1 MHTNTKNSLFLLLI
15 FIFSSQCFAALS
27 ENELIDQLR
36 SDYRVLQQA
45 KGDLDRANNGNKAS
59 TEALDLENWIR
70 QLSDQLAEDCRQ
82 LSILSATA
90 TPADLPCEEL
100 LFSNPAP
107 AHIDLTAES
116 TQRQKTKQLE
126 DQLNGSLGEFDER
139 LLREQDR
146 IKTRAPRTESTAGA
160 GSGSSGGASESESAG
175 ASGSAADESGTGSK
189 GSQKDKRDSGAKDED
204 DRTASNEKGTPGRPS
219 SKPRSSAPA
228 DIPDGGDDDVIARQ
242 IREAAEK
249 ETDPELKKKLWDEY
263 RRYRDAIK

>member
-1 MHTNTKNSLFLLLI
+1 MCSNTKNSLFLLLI
-15 FIFSSQCFAALS
+15 FIFSSQCFAVSS

-45 KGDLDRANNGNKAS
+45 KGDLERTGSAKSSS
-59 TEALDLENWIR
+59 TEAVDLENWIR

-82 LSILSATA
+82 LSILSPAA

-107 AHIDLTAES
+107 AKIDLTAES

-126 DQLNGSLGEFDER
+126 DQL
-139 LLREQDR
+139 
-146 IKTRAPRTESTAGA
+146 
-160 GSGSSGGASESESAG
+160 
-175 ASGSAADESGTGSK
+175 GTGSK
-189 GSQKDKRDSGAKDED
+189 GSQKDKRDRGSEDEN
-204 DRTASNEKGTPGRPS
+204 DRTASNGKGTPGQPS
-219 SKPRSSAPA
+219 SRPKSSAPA
-228 DIPDGGDDDVIARQ
+228 DIPDGSDDDVIARQ

>member
-1 MHTNTKNSLFLLLI
+1 MRTNIKNSLFLLLI
-15 FIFSSQCFAALS
+15 FILSSNCFAALS

-36 SDYRVLQQA
+36 ADYRILQQA
-45 KGDLDRANNGNKAS
+45 KGDLVRANNGNKSAS
-59 TEALDLENWIR
+59 TEAADLENWIR

-82 LSILSATA
+82 LSILPAVA
-90 TPADLPCEEL
+90 IPADLPCDQL

-107 AHIDLTAES
+107 ANIDFTAES

-126 DQLNGSLGEFDER
+126 DQLNGSLGKFDER

-146 IKTRAPRTESTAGA
+146 IKARTPRTESAAGA
-160 GSGSSGGASESESAG
+160 GSGASGGESAG

-189 GSQKDKRDSGAKDED
+189 GTQKNKRGSGTADED
-204 DRTASNEKGTPGRPS
+204 DRTASNEKGTPGQPS
-219 SKPRSSAPA
+219 SRPKSSAPA
-228 DIPDGGDDDVIARQ
+228 DIPDGSDDDVIARQ

-263 RRYRDAIK
+263 RRYRGAIK

>member
-1 MHTNTKNSLFLLLI
+1 MCSNTKNSLFLLLI
-15 FIFSSQCFAALS
+15 FIFSSQCFAVLS

-45 KGDLDRANNGNKAS
+45 KGDLERTGRSAKSSS
-59 TEALDLENWIR
+59 TEAVDLENWIR

-82 LSILSATA
+82 LSILSAA
-90 TPADLPCEEL
+90 AIPADLPCEEL

-107 AHIDLTAES
+107 AKIDLTAES

-146 IKTRAPRTESTAGA
+146 IKARAPRTESAAGT
-160 GSGSSGGASESESAG
+160 GSGASGGESEG
-175 ASGSAADESGTGSK
+175 ASGSAADDTGTGSK
-189 GSQKDKRDSGAKDED
+189 GSQKDKRDSGTADED
-204 DRTASNEKGTPGRPS
+204 ERTASNEKGTPGRPS
-219 SKPRSSAPA
+219 SRPKSSAPA
-228 DIPDGGDDDVIARQ
+228 DIPDGSDDDVIARQ

-263 RRYRDAIK
+263 RRYRDAIE